1 MSEER
6 PPFEALVPDVPE
18 PPTFDEAVRTGVRRL
33 QDAIAEFEAMAV
45 RIPEDAYREGEAKVL
60 ESTAAEVERL
70 IEAGQIDYES
80 AAYDSEAWYHIVED
94 LQRVASK
101 LYDAVFLMRDVEKRL
116 GSGAEVPRK
125 GGGGEPRD
133 EE

>member
-6 PPFEALVPDVPE
+6 ASPETLVSDTPE

-33 QDAIAEFEAMAV
+33 QEAIAEFEATAA
-45 RIPEDAYREGEAKVL
+45 RIPEDAYRDGEAQVL
-60 ESTAAEVERL
+60 ESTAAEVETL
-70 IEAGQIDYES
+70 VASGQIDFES

-101 LYDAVFLMRDVEKRL
+101 LYDAVFLMRDTEKRL
-116 GSGAEVPRK
+116 A
-125 GGGGEPRD
+125 GGEGKTEGRD
-133 EE
+133 GAATVL